1 VSLTGDP
8 VTRLQVWGTAMS
20 ERDNHNDSQ
29 DESRDRVWAAAWADA
44 LRGMSLGWDLAV
56 PICGGGVVGH
66 LLDRYLHTGYVT
78 TVGLLFLGV
87 AVGFYNVGRRIQQEI
102 ARDRFAAEDEDDGI

>member
-1 VSLTGDP
+1 MLEENKYNAS
-8 VTRLQVWGTAMS
+8 RE
-20 ERDNHNDSQ
+20 ER
-29 DESRDRVWAAAWADA
+29 RDQVWAAAWTDA

-66 LLDRYLHTGYVT
+66 LLDRYLHTGYAT

-102 ARDRFAAEDEDDGI
+102 ARDRLAAEHEDDGI